1 MTAIKHSASQW
12 WSIQTDEL
20 ESSYLA
26 TKQCMHQP
34 LPEIAGIG
42 HTDFYQLDQD
52 LSYIETRYKPAKN
65 LAVSNSIDLQE
76 PRMVVTLTLKGHSS
90 FKSRMGDEVL
100 FSEGFTTITTFNS
113 SIGERLYEADKETT
127 QLRFSFSKKWVDHY
141 LDEKLSKQLF
151 LKSGTQQISFRPASL
166 QGINVAQQLLNCNLD
181 SNIKRLFM
189 QGQALTLL
197 ASELKHLYL
206 DNGNDP
212 ERFNLR
218 DMNTVQAARDI
229 LLREF
234 RDPPSVNELSK
245 RVGTNQFKL
254 KQLFHHYF
262 SNTPYGL
269 LLEIR
274 MKQAYKLLESTRCQ
288 VSHAADSVGYS
299 HVSNFSAAF
308 IKYFGLS
315 PKLIAKKK

>member
-20 ESSYLA
+20 ESSYL
-26 TKQCMHQP
+26 TSKQCMHQP
-34 LPEIAGIG
+34 LPDIAGIG

-52 LSYIETRYKPAKN
+52 LSYIETCYKPSKN
-65 LAVSNSIDLQE
+65 LAVSNRIDLQE

-90 FKSRMGDEVL
+90 FKSYGGDEVL

-113 SIGERLYEADKETT
+113 SIGERLYEADRETT

-141 LDEKLSKQLF
+141 LDENLSKQLF
-151 LKSGTQQISFRPASL
+151 VKSGTQQISYRPASL
-166 QGINVAQQLLNCNLD
+166 LGINVAQQLLNCNLD
-181 SNIKRLFM
+181 RNIKRLLM

-197 ASELKHLYL
+197 ASELKHLVS
-206 DNGNDP
+206 DNSNDP

-218 DMNTVQAARDI
+218 DMNIAHAARDI

-234 RDPPSVNELSK
+234 REPPSVNELSK

-274 MKQAYKLLESTRCQ
+274 MKQAYELLESTRCQ
-288 VSHAADSVGYS
+288 VSHAADFVGYS
-299 HVSNFSAAF
+299 HVSNFSSAF
-308 IKYFGLS
+308 IKHFGIS
-315 PKLIAKKK
+315 PKLIGKK